1 MQQEFTCK
9 QIEWVYIMTKL
20 IIDVFS
26 HALLILSLILSLVIA
41 GDIPTANAE
50 EPLTVE
56 GEWKITSSNA
66 PHAHDVS
73 GYIIARQGDGYN
85 VIAQTG
91 GKKYSGPGGTGLYYG
106 SSTEIKAT
114 STPFFDEL
122 VEMFKGQNVPAA
134 AIRELAGKVATRHIF
149 TLSAD
154 GRFLEQA
161 QDGVMIY
168 FYNETGRLAKYEI
181 KPYYFRATLV
191 RVSGPTQ
198 GEKRSAMAQVESRG
212 EFYVVTT
219 DGRTLK
225 GKDAEQ
231 IPLEEGTK
239 VITGSSGH
247 VRMKLPDDTTFTI
260 GPDSDIVIDSFVY
273 DPDNTPKK
281 VIASMS
287 KGVFRWVTGKTKPH
301 KDLAEMKVKLPVMAV
316 GIRGTDFEV
325 TVNPDGNGFVILYFG
340 QLEITE
346 KKTGFKFILD
356 AGYKVTFGTD
366 GFISRPIKFE

>member
-1 MQQEFTCK
+1 MKKWITGSSLQ
-9 QIEWVYIMTKL
+9 WV
-20 IIDVFS
+20 
-26 HALLILSLILSLVIA
+26 LLFCLMLSLVVA
-41 GDIPTANAE
+41 GDIPTARAD

-56 GEWKITSSNA
+56 GEWKVTSSNA
-66 PHAHDVS
+66 PYPVS
-73 GYIIARQGDGYN
+73 GFTIARQGAGYT
-85 VIAQTG
+85 VIGQTG
-91 GKKYSGPGGTGLYYG
+91 GEKYHGPRFDSLYYG
-106 SSTEIKAT
+106 SPTEIKGT
-114 STPFFDEL
+114 TTPFFDEM
-122 VEMFKGQNVPAA
+122 VEMFTGQNVPAS
-134 AIRELAGKVATRHIF
+134 AIRELAGKVTIRQIF

-154 GRFLEQA
+154 GRYLESA

-181 KPYYFRATLV
+181 KPYYFRASLV

-198 GEKRSAMAQVESRG
+198 GENRSAMAQVESRG

-219 DGRTLK
+219 DGRTLT

-260 GPDSDIVIDSFVY
+260 GPNSDIVIDSFVY

-287 KGVFRWVTGKTKPH
+287 KGVFRWVTGKTKPL
-301 KDLAEMKVKLPVMAV
+301 KDPAEMKLKLPVMAV
-316 GIRGTDFEV
+316 GIRGTDFEA
-325 TVNPDGNGFVILYFG
+325 TVNPNGSGFVILYFG
-340 QLEITE
+340 RLEITE
-346 KKTGFKFILD
+346 KKTGFTFILD
-356 AGYKVTFGTD
+356 AGHKVTCSAD
-366 GFISRPIKFE
+366 GSVSRPIKVE

>member
-1 MQQEFTCK
+1 MKKWITGSWLR
-9 QIEWVYIMTKL
+9 WVLLFWVML
-20 IIDVFS
+20 FFVF
-26 HALLILSLILSLVIA
+26 A
-41 GDIPTANAE
+41 GDIPTATAD

-73 GYIIARQGDGYN
+73 GYIIARQGAGYN

-91 GKKYSGPGGTGLYYG
+91 GEKYSGPGGTGLYYG

-122 VEMFKGQNVPAA
+122 VEMFKGQNVPAV

-154 GRFLEQA
+154 GRSLEQA

-181 KPYYFRATLV
+181 QPYYFRASLV

-198 GEKRSAMAQVESRG
+198 GENGSAMAQVESRG

-219 DGRTLK
+219 DGRTLT
-225 GKDAEQ
+225 GEDADR
-231 IPLEEGTK
+231 ISLEEGTK

-247 VRMKLPDDTTFTI
+247 VRMTLPDDTTFTI
-260 GPDSDIVIDSFVY
+260 GPNSDIVIDSFVY

-287 KGVFRWVTGKTKPH
+287 KGVFRWVTGKTKPL
-301 KDLAEMKVKLPVMAV
+301 KDPPEMKVKLPVMAV
-316 GIRGTDFEV
+316 GIRGTDFEA
-325 TVNPDGNGFVILYFG
+325 TVNPDGSGFVILYFG

-346 KKTGFKFILD
+346 KKTGFTFILD
-356 AGYKVTFGTD
+356 AGHKATFSAD
-366 GFISRPIKFE
+366 GSVSRPIKTD